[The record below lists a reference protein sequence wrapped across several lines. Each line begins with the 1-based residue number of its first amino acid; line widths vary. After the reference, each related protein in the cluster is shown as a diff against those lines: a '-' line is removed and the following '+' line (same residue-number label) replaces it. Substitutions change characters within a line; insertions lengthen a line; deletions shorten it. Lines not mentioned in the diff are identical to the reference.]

1 MGNIIFDNIMILIM
15 KCVCICAFKNVNIP
29 IIFFFLFFLLYCC
42 DSTAAQLNVDSKWR
56 KVETLAAGF
65 TPAEFLLPRRLTTVT
80 F

>member
-1 MGNIIFDNIMILIM
+1 M
-15 KCVCICAFKNVNIP
+15 KCVCVCAFKNVNIP
-29 IIFFFLFFLLYCC
+29 IIFFFLFFFP